1 MNNIIDLQSQYT
13 NNQFQTNMELYC
25 NNNLVITHL
34 YYRGDIFEIEEIRE
48 DFNNDSYIVKL
59 SLNGNPLEQ
68 YHSHIVNGINNQSVF
83 RIPREL
89 TIRNLQ

>member
-1 MNNIIDLQSQYT
+1 MNNIIDLQSQYI

-25 NNNLVITHL
+25 NNNSVITHL
-34 YYRGDIFEIEEIRE
+34 YYRGDIFKIEEIRE

-68 YHSHIVNGINNQSVF
+68 HHSHIVNGIYNQSVF

-89 TIRNLQ
+89 TIRNVQ